1 MKNHSLL
8 RRLNITT
15 ALGLVVLTSGVTST
29 ALFAAATSNF
39 QFTVNAGTLSVDI
52 VDGSY
57 VTVGSPSVIFTPATF
72 SFSCQTAG
80 VTGTF
85 GTATQQIYVKNPDAA
100 DGGWVT
106 SLAASA
112 PTAFWDSAGTD
123 VDFND
128 PTTGG
133 CTDGADADALKGQ
146 LTVDAS
152 GGTLAA
158 GARTATLLTGV
169 TKGSSNAFN
178 QATVDSITLL
188 TAAAGSEDIG
198 DWTLQGVTLSQSIP
212 AETPAAGD
220 YDINMTLS
228 VVAS

>member
-1 MKNHSLL
+1 MNHFSLL
-8 RRLNITT
+8 RKLDLTT
-15 ALGLVVLTSGVTST
+15 ALSVVVITTSLVST
-29 ALFAAATSNF
+29 ALYAAATSNF
-39 QFTVNAGTLSVDI
+39 QFTVNPGTLSVDI

-57 VTVGSPSVIFTPATF
+57 VAVGSPTVAFSSTTF
-72 SFSCQTAG
+72 SFACQTSG

-100 DGGWVT
+100 DNGWTV

-112 PTAFWDSAGTD
+112 PTAFWDSAGID

-128 PTTGG
+128 PTTSG
-133 CTDGADADALKGQ
+133 CTDGADTDSLKGQ

-152 GGTLAA
+152 GATLAA
-158 GARTATLLTGV
+158 GARAGTLTTNI
-169 TKGSSNAFN
+169 TKGSSSAYN
-178 QATVDSITLL
+178 QGTVDSITLL
-188 TAAAGSEDIG
+188 TAASGSDDIG

-212 AETPAAGD
+212 AETPAASD